1 MGENCLVLITHIA
14 NTAHATILK
23 NCIDSI
29 KKYASHYPILLCS
42 TGDTSLIEEEISR
55 VDHHV
60 LTSVN
65 TLTKLDAP
73 LSVYYHTA
81 NWKLTYYVPL
91 PRYYYGFAQ
100 MQKTALAL
108 QAGTALGYRNFLVM
122 NYDTLFL
129 DSQFIDEMFLNPSSV
144 FFNFPNS
151 DIRMSSD
158 MFKLNME
165 GVRAMSTLADYN
177 TYKTFASYQDGQ
189 MLEDV
194 IGEMLK
200 YYKINYT
207 RLSANNNSMFQLS
220 SYKVLVNN
228 SFNEGAMAAVHN
240 GMVHLLITN
249 QGHPRYTLDG
259 KLEVGYNGNYIP
271 FDVSNPVSILYPIA
285 PYEGQDIEISI
296 KTSFGEVPV
305 IITKQLLENSII
317 EWFS

>member
-29 KKYASHYPILLCS
+29 KQYAPHYPILLCS
-42 TGDTSLIEEEISR
+42 TGDTSLIEDQILR
-55 VDHHV
+55 VDHHIC
-60 LTSVN
+60 TSVN
-65 TLTKLDAP
+65 TLTKLDTP
-73 LSVYYHTA
+73 LSVYYLTS

-108 QAGTALGYRNFLVM
+108 QGGTALGYRNFLVM

-129 DSQFIDEMFLNPSSV
+129 ESGFVDYMFSEPNSV

-151 DIRMSSD
+151 DVRMSSD

-165 GVRAMSTLADYN
+165 GVRAVSTLADYN
-177 TYKTFASYQDGQ
+177 TYKTFANNQDGQ

-194 IGEMLK
+194 LGEMLN
-200 YYKINYT
+200 YYKINHT
-207 RLSANNNSMFQLS
+207 RLPASNNSMFQLS
-220 SYKVLVNN
+220 PFKVLVNN

-240 GMVHLLITN
+240 GTVHLLITN

-259 KLEVGYNGNYIP
+259 KLDIGYNGNYTS

-285 PYEGQDIEISI
+285 PYEGKDIEIVVR
-296 KTSFGEVPV
+296 TSFGEVPV
-305 IITKQLLENSII
+305 IITKQLLENSVI
-317 EWFS
+317 EWF